1 MRKQPPNR
9 PDMSAQP
16 STEYRMKLSDSITRA
31 LYQLASGF
39 HRVKAEVRVI
49 QSATWLVIE
58 SAE

>member
-16 STEYRMKLSDSITRA
+16 ATEYRMKSGDSITCT
-31 LYQLASGF
+31 LYQLTSGF

-49 QSATWLVIE
+49 QSASRLVIE